1 MTKRGRFDSP
11 IEGNPFAVCPYVRNE
26 CENSVSMQ
34 KSIMLINIKEITPT
48 ALFASLPF
56 FLFSFAVFKHPGA
69 QKTTSIF
76 KKLTKM
82 ILFQSNARD
91 LVQSAGNEIVRRTD
105 RDKQDHLYK
114 IIAYFLRT
122 NCKEWVFFT

>member
-11 IEGNPFAVCPYVRNE
+11 IEENPFAVCPYVRNE

-34 KSIMLINIKEITPT
+34 KSIMLINIKDITPT

-76 KKLTKM
+76 KNLSKLYFFSLMREIWCKALAMKLSEERTVISK
-82 ILFQSNARD
+82 ITSIRSLLIFSELTARNG
-91 LVQSAGNEIVRRTD
+91 S
-105 RDKQDHLYK
+105 
-114 IIAYFLRT
+114 FLL
-122 NCKEWVFFT
+122 